1 MPGGQ
6 YFYTNPNTA
15 AIANNVAKLFF
26 GDPEAAQ
33 QQLEQEQL
41 RLQTEGLGIGNQ
53 LKQQQLAD
61 QQGLHA
67 DRGMLGNL
75 FGGMHTPE
83 DFKAQAP
90 AIAAILA
97 RSAGLP
103 NAASPEDIAKTAL
116 FSAANAGLGDETVGN
131 AYVGSGHTLG
141 VNDAVSIA
149 GQDRVRAANQT
160 NDMAKVGAQEAGANS
175 RTAATIAGEN
185 WRQLHPGKLNVG
197 MGDTA
202 FLLDENNQPVNTFVS
217 DPRAVAADRA
227 TKASTAKAGPN
238 PMTPAAAEA
247 LRSYIIKDLPS
258 AYVQPDSIEGQALI
272 ADLTKRA
279 GQYISAGYDAVTAA
293 AQAKSDILKIDPN
306 GQLAT
311 EGGTGSWL
319 NPLSWGSG
327 PAHLVRQAV
336 PDVAP
341 PIPKGPP
348 AEITSATTLTGPPA
362 APVVDGSTTAYPTDT
377 GPIGEV
383 FAPTD
388 PRTQAADNNGMPLP
402 PTMQQQPG
410 MTPQGGIPEGTKR
423 TYKGKNPALQGVV
436 QIYQNGQWVNANAP
450 AR

>member
-6 YFYTNPNTA
+6 YFYTNPNAA
-15 AIANNVAKLFF
+15 AIAGNVAKLFF

-67 DRGMLGNL
+67 DRGMLGNI
-75 FGGMHTPE
+75 FGGMRTPE
-83 DFKAQAP
+83 DYKLQAP
-90 AIAAILA
+90 AIAAIIA
-97 RSAGLP
+97 RNAGMQG
-103 NAASPEDIAKTAL
+103 AASPEDIAKTAL
-116 FSAANAGLGDETVGN
+116 FSAANSGLGDETVGN

-160 NDMAKVGAQEAGANS
+160 NEMAKVGAQEAGANS
-175 RTAATIAGEN
+175 RNAATIAGEN
-185 WRQLHPGKLNVG
+185 WRQLHPGKVNVG
-197 MGDTA
+197 MGDSI
-202 FLLDENNQPVNTFVS
+202 FLLDENNQPTQTFVS

-227 TKASTAKAGPN
+227 TKVNTEKAKAPRVLSPGE
-238 PMTPAAAEA
+238 AET
-247 LRSYIIKDLPS
+247 LRTYIIKDLPS
-258 AYVQPDSIEGQALI
+258 AFVQPDSVEGQALV
-272 ADLTKRA
+272 ADLVKRA
-279 GQYISAGYDAVTAA
+279 AEYVNAGYDAVSAA
-293 AQAKSDILKIDPN
+293 AQAKADILKVGPN

-311 EGGTGSWL
+311 EGTGWFDGD
-319 NPLSWGSG
+319 PR
-327 PAHLVRQAV
+327 LVRQDK

-341 PIPKGPP
+341 PVPRVTVAPAAPP
-348 AEITSATTLTGPPA
+348 TTLTGPPA

-377 GPIGEV
+377 APLGEV
-383 FAPTD
+383 FTPND
-388 PRTQAADNNGMPLP
+388 PRTQATDINGLPIP

-410 MTPQGGIPEGTKR
+410 MTPQGDIPEGTKR
-423 TYKGKNPALQGVV
+423 TYKGSNPALKGLV
-436 QIYQNGQWVNANAP
+436 QVYRNGQWVNVNAP